1 MFGINTKEEE
11 LIMIEGKKGNP
22 WALLPFFVFVAVY
35 IISGI
40 VTNDFYALP
49 VTVPFLLAALVALA
63 MNKRESFN
71 AKLERFCL
79 GAADTNIILMCIIF
93 ILAGAFAQVAKDM
106 GAVDSTVNL
115 GLSLLPGNI
124 LIAGVFVIAC
134 FISTSIGT
142 SMGTIAAIAPMAVGI
157 AAKTGVPVELALA
170 AVVGG
175 SMFGD
180 NLSMISDTTI
190 AATKTQGC
198 ELKDKFRVNFKI
210 VLPAAILTTIIL
222 AVITSGNE
230 ISLTGAYS
238 YSLVKVL
245 PYIFVLAGALLGGNV
260 ILILIFGTVFSG
272 VVGIATG
279 AFNIVGFAQSVGKG
293 ITGMSDLVIMS
304 LLISGIVELVKYN
317 GGIDFII
324 NFIVKRIKSK
334 KGAEIGISALISIVD
349 ACTAN
354 NTVAIVMVG
363 PLAKD
368 IADRFGVD
376 PRKTASL
383 LDTFSCFVQGIIPY
397 GAQILV
403 AAGVAKISPILVMK
417 YLYYPYLMGI
427 CAIIAILTGL
437 PKLTP
442 IKEKINLDNEQVA

>member
-1 MFGINTKEEE
+1 
-11 LIMIEGKKGNP
+11 MIEGKKGNP

-324 NFIVKRIKSK
+324 DFIIKRIKSK
-334 KGAEIGISALISIVD
+334 KGAEIGISVLISIVD

-354 NTVAIVMVG
+354 NTIAIVMVG